1 MPITSSAKKALR
13 VSDRKHIVNLK
24 RKDELKESIKNFKK
38 SIKSGDDKNTVKALS
53 SLYKKADKIAKT
65 GYIKR
70 NKASRIKSRATK
82 LFNKQINKKSEET
95 KNK

>member
-13 VSDRKHIVNLK
+13 SSKRKHIVNLQ

-38 SIKSGDDKNTVKALS
+38 SIDLGDEKNTKKALNA
-53 SLYKKADKIAKT
+53 LYRKADKIAKT
-65 GYIKR
+65 GYIKT

-82 LFNKQINKKSEET
+82 MLNKHLKKKQRLKSNK
-95 KNK
+95 